1 MTENF
6 EKNERLIKNQTI
18 VLLLQ
23 QAIWHYYAN
32 KKLLL

>member
-6 EKNERLIKNQTI
+6 EKKNERLIKNQTI

-32 KKLLL
+32 KILN